1 MWVWSWLPLSF
12 SMHGMSNLF
21 LAYILHFSMLAHS
34 VLTLVLICLLSCVGS
49 FKVSGLTC
57 YVKPDADTP
66 CPHQPCETLT
76 YYANNVADF
85 FTTNATFI
93 FFKGTHLFGI
103 NRLLLVGN
111 ISGLTL
117 RGNGSLIFG
126 PHGLLEPSTKIQ
138 CQGVTG
144 FSFTNIT
151 NFSVELLTLVGCGAP
166 SSHKYCTALL
176 LFFSK
181 WLDDHGSYRTQ

>member
-1 MWVWSWLPLSF
+1 MV
-12 SMHGMSNLF
+12 
-21 LAYILHFSMLAHS
+21 ARS
-34 VLTLVLICLLSCVGS
+34 VLTLVLICLLSCAAS
-49 FKVSGLTC
+49 FKVRGLTY

-85 FTTNATFI
+85 FTTNTTFV
-93 FFKGTHLFGI
+93 FFKGTHLFRI

-117 RGNGSLIFG
+117 RGNGSLISG

-138 CQGVTG
+138 CQGVYW
-144 FSFTNIT
+144 IQ
-151 NFSVELLTLVGCGAP
+151 L
-166 SSHKYCTALL
+166 HKYNKLL
-176 LFFSK
+176 CLPLLAVGLHLVPNIVLLCYFF
-181 WLDDHGSYRTQ
+181 Q